1 MGDYRG
7 HTVAPGKYTL
17 RFTSNEIVEE
27 TTCEVLADL
36 RINADGK
43 VYAEQQ
49 ALLMKIESSVY
60 DIHESVN
67 RLRAVKIQLNSRVK
81 LLEEMAGVKD
91 VLAKGKEVEKAITD
105 WEKTLIQSNSKTFQ
119 DVINFKNQL
128 NTELLNLKDVLD
140 SHDPKPTEGVQL
152 RLTEVLNM
160 WETMKK
166 DMEFIIQE
174 EVGGFNQMYFDK
186 NLPILILP
194 KKAKDKIDKP

>member
-1 MGDYRG
+1 ML
-7 HTVAPGKYTL
+7 K
-17 RFTSNEIVEE
+17 
-27 TTCEVLADL
+27 
-36 RINADGK
+36 IN
-43 VYAEQQ
+43 
-49 ALLMKIESSVY
+49 
-60 DIHESVN
+60 N
-67 RLRAVKIQLNSRVK
+67 QLVPN
-81 LLEEMAGVKD
+81 
-91 VLAKGKEVEKAITD
+91 
-105 WEKTLIQSNSKTFQ
+105 
-119 DVINFKNQL
+119 NFKNQL